1 MTTYI
6 QIWRDS
12 KQYTFNVASFHATMN
27 YPVYLV
33 GTGDWGLSPAHRI
46 TQRGPFQNGDTDIDF
61 RLDPRIINLPIVV
74 PAINFADMMQKR
86 SDLMKVFK
94 HGNDNINFRLVWND
108 GVHGSQYRQVDARI
122 AGGLQLDANTQ
133 ENIIRGV
140 LQLRCANPTWYND
153 AVQNYDLTS
162 ASFGDP
168 TLIPKPYPVTYGSNQ
183 NSANA
188 ITSFT
193 YDGSWNADPVITIN
207 GELNSIVMTDTLGH
221 EIKIN
226 SVPSG
231 QQWTIT
237 LGYNISVV
245 DQNGIN
251 KFSQVDITSNL
262 VQWAVYAESGT
273 VPNGANTISVSATGP
288 GNIFMEFL
296 TRYIGV

>member
-12 KQYTFNVASFHATMN
+12 KEYTFNVASFHATMN

-33 GTGDWGLSPAHRI
+33 GTGNWGLSPAHRI
-46 TQRGPFQNGDTDIDF
+46 TQRGPFQNGDSDIDF

-74 PAINFADMMQKR
+74 PASNFADMMQKR

-94 HGNDNINFRLVWND
+94 HGNDTINFRLVWND
-108 GVHGSQYRQVDARI
+108 GVNGYQYRQVDARI
-122 AGGLQLDANTQ
+122 NGGLQLDANTQ
-133 ENIIRGV
+133 ENTIRGV
-140 LQLRCANPTWYND
+140 LQLRCADPTWYSD
-153 AVQNYDLTS
+153 AVQYYDLTS
-162 ASFGDP
+162 TVFGDP
-168 TLIPKPYPVTYGSNQ
+168 TLIPKPYPVTYGSSQ
-183 NSANA
+183 NTANR
-188 ITSFT
+188 ITTFT

-207 GELNSIVMTDTLGH
+207 GGLTSIIMTDTLGH

-226 SVPSG
+226 SVPFG
-231 QQWTIT
+231 ETWTIT
-237 LGYNISVV
+237 LGYNITVV

-251 KFSQVDITSNL
+251 KFSQLDITSNL

-273 VPNGANTISVSATGP
+273 VPNGANTISVSATGS
-288 GNIFMEFL
+288 GTIFMSFL